1 MKPLERI
8 GSVKL
13 KLGLLI
19 VAAVAVSA
27 AMSQIGFRLG
37 WPIWVRPIV
46 ALFVSLLFVGLL
58 SRGMTSPLRQM
69 AAATRVMARGDK
81 VDPIATKSRDEIGEL
96 ARAFNSMTD
105 ELDTL
110 ETERRA
116 LVANAAHELRT
127 PIAGLQA
134 TLENVR
140 DGVTAPTP
148 DVINRL
154 SDQADRL
161 GHIVNEL
168 LDLSRLEAIDHP
180 LRRERIN
187 VTDIITPAVTTAT
200 ADRTGIAPT
209 IHSDDTLEVT
219 GDPSLLGRLV
229 TNLVRNAVLHGDP
242 DSITVRAAR
251 DGPDVAISVS
261 DHGSGL
267 SLADPSRVFDRFVRG
282 DRSRSEDR
290 PGTGLGLAISQAI
303 AQRHGGRI
311 EVQNL
316 EPSGCRFTVTLPTA

>member
-19 VAAVAVSA
+19 VAAVGVSA

-37 WPIWVRPIV
+37 WPIWARPIV
-46 ALFVSLLFVGLL
+46 ALFVSLVFVGLL
-58 SRGMTSPLRQM
+58 SRGMTSPLREM

-81 VDPIATKSRDEIGEL
+81 VEPIDTRSRDEIGEL

-105 ELDTL
+105 ELDAL

-140 DGVTAPTP
+140 DGITAPTP
-148 DVINRL
+148 DVIDRL

-168 LDLSRLEAIDHP
+168 LDLSRLEATDHP
-180 LRRERIN
+180 LRLEPLDVGDVIA
-187 VTDIITPAVTTAT
+187 PAVATAT
-200 ADRTGIAPT
+200 GDQP
-209 IHSDDTLEVT
+209 DTSPAISTDHGLVVH
-219 GDPSLLGRLV
+219 GDPSLLGRLI

-242 DSITVRAAR
+242 ESISIRAAR
-251 DGPDVAISVS
+251 DGPHVTVSVS
-261 DHGSGL
+261 DCGPGL
-267 SLADPSRVFDRFVRG
+267 SLEDPGRVFDRFVRG

-311 EVQNL
+311 DVENL
-316 EPSGCRFTVTLPTA
+316 DPRGCRFTVTLPAA

>member
-19 VAAVAVSA
+19 VAAVGVSA
-27 AMSQIGFRLG
+27 AMSQIGFKLG
-37 WPIWVRPIV
+37 WPVWVRPIV
-46 ALFVSLLFVGLL
+46 ALFVSLVFVGLL

-81 VDPIATKSRDEIGEL
+81 VDPIETRSRDEIGEL

-105 ELDTL
+105 ELDAL

-140 DGVTAPTP
+140 DGITAPTP
-148 DVINRL
+148 DVIARL

-180 LRRERIN
+180 LRMEHVR
-187 VTDIITPAVTTAT
+187 VSDIIRPAVVTAT
-200 ADRTGIAPT
+200 GDRPDIAPT
-209 IHSDDTLEVT
+209 IRADDELLVS

-229 TNLVRNAVLHGDP
+229 TNLVRNAVLHGDAETIAV
-242 DSITVRAAR
+242 DATRKGTNVS
-251 DGPDVAISVS
+251 ISVS
-261 DHGSGL
+261 DSGPG
-267 SLADPSRVFDRFVRG
+267 LALTDPGRVFDRFVRG

-311 EVQNL
+311 EVENL
-316 EPSGCRFTVTLPTA
+316 EPNGCRFTVTLPAA

>member
-1 MKPLERI
+1 MKPLQRI

-19 VAAVAVSA
+19 VAAVGVSA

-46 ALFVSLLFVGLL
+46 ALFVSLVFVGLL

-69 AAATRVMARGDK
+69 AAATRVMARGDT
-81 VDPIATKSRDEIGEL
+81 VEPIETRSRDEIGEL

-105 ELDTL
+105 ELDAL

-140 DGVTAPTP
+140 DGVTTPTP
-148 DVINRL
+148 EVLDLL

-168 LDLSRLEAIDHP
+168 LDLSRLEAVDHP
-180 LRRERIN
+180 IRMERIG
-187 VTDIITPAVTTAT
+187 VADIIDPAVSTAT
-200 ADRTGIAPT
+200 GDRSDISPT
-209 IHSDDTLEVT
+209 IRTDDDLVVI
-219 GDPSLLGRLV
+219 GDASLLGRLV
-229 TNLVRNAVLHGDP
+229 TNLVRNAVLHGDA
-242 DSITVRAAR
+242 DTIAVSAAR
-251 DGPDVAISVS
+251 DGPYVTISVS
-261 DHGSGL
+261 DRGPGL
-267 SLADPSRVFDRFVRG
+267 SLPDPGRVFDRFVRG

-311 EVQNL
+311 EVHDL
-316 EPSGCRFTVTLPTA
+316 EPSGCRFTVTLPAA

>member
-19 VAAVAVSA
+19 VAAVGVSA
-27 AMSQIGFRLG
+27 AMSQIGFKLG
-37 WPIWVRPIV
+37 WPVWVRPIV
-46 ALFVSLLFVGLL
+46 ALFVSLVFVGLL

-69 AAATRVMARGDK
+69 AEATRLMGRGDK
-81 VDPIATKSRDEIGEL
+81 VDPIQTRSRDEIGEL
-96 ARAFNSMTD
+96 ARAFNSMTH

-140 DGVTAPTP
+140 DGITQPTP
-148 DVINRL
+148 DVIELL

-168 LDLSRLEAIDHP
+168 LDLSRLEATDHP
-180 LRRERIN
+180 LRTQQLS
-187 VTDIITPAVTTAT
+187 VGDIIGPAVVTAT
-200 ADRTGIAPT
+200 GDRADIAPE
-209 IHSDDTLEVT
+209 IRADDGLLVT
-219 GDPSLLGRLV
+219 GDPSLLGRLI
-229 TNLVRNAVLHGDP
+229 TNLVRNAVVHGDAE
-242 DSITVRAAR
+242 SIAIRAERNGDYVTIA
-251 DGPDVAISVS
+251 VS
-261 DHGSGL
+261 DFGPGL
-267 SLADPSRVFDRFVRG
+267 LLADPSRVFDRFVR
-282 DRSRSEDR
+282 DDTSRSEDR

-311 EVQNL
+311 EVRNL
-316 EPSGCRFTVTLPTA
+316 EPSGCRFTVTLPAA

>member
-19 VAAVAVSA
+19 VAAVGVSA
-27 AMSQIGFRLG
+27 AMSQIGFKLG
-37 WPIWVRPIV
+37 WPVWLRPVV

-69 AAATRVMARGDK
+69 AAATRLMARGEQ
-81 VDPIATKSRDEIGEL
+81 VDPIETRSRDEIGEL
-96 ARAFNSMTD
+96 ARAFNSMTG
-105 ELDTL
+105 ELETL
-110 ETERRA
+110 EAERRA

-134 TLENVR
+134 TLENMR
-140 DGVTAPTP
+140 DGITAPTH
-148 DVINRL
+148 DVIERL
-154 SDQADRL
+154 SDQVGRL

-168 LDLSRLEAIDHP
+168 LDLSRLEATDHP
-180 LRRERIN
+180 LRTERIA
-187 VTDIITPAVTTAT
+187 VVDLVRPAVSTAT
-200 ADRTGIAPT
+200 GDRSDIAPE
-209 IHSDDTLEVT
+209 IRVDRNLFVT

-229 TNLVRNAVLHGDP
+229 VNLVRNAVVHGDP
-242 DSITVRAAR
+242 HTICIDAAR
-251 DGPDVAISVS
+251 DGANVTVAVS
-261 DHGSGL
+261 DSGSGL
-267 SLADPSRVFDRFVRG
+267 SLADPGRVFDRFVRG
-282 DRSRSEDR
+282 DTSRSEDR

-311 EVQNL
+311 EVANL
-316 EPSGCRFTVTLPTA
+316 EPSGCRFTVTLPSA